1 MRFSSRGSQYG
12 GSIASSYDYP
22 YSGGGYDLGG
32 VWRPHTGRSGAVFDN
47 YPDYY
52 DGVDMAYCQ
61 PGFMSTYD
69 PMLLGDYYRS
79 PVDYYG
85 SYESLAMY
93 EEQLR
98 MMNISQAERLARWN
112 SRLQFE
118 ELCEEERAL
127 RYRMMAEEE
136 RIRLGLL
143 GSSYWGSR
151 YGGYGYGGH
160 PISGTMS
167 SWGTSRL
174 PLSTGLASRYRPRYG
189 SGMRGVGYGY
199 GSGSLCGSTYG
210 PASVISGYSGR
221 GRLGLTTGSVASN
234 MFNAQIDE
242 AKRQRRHA
250 REYARQTQRALS
262 CY

>member
-1 MRFSSRGSQYG
+1 MRYSSRGSQYG
-12 GSIASSYDYP
+12 GSVASSYGYP

-32 VWRPHTGRSGAVFDN
+32 VWRPHTGGSEVVFDN
-47 YPDYY
+47 YPDYHG
-52 DGVDMAYCQ
+52 DVDMAYCQ
-61 PGFMSTYD
+61 PGFMPAYD
-69 PMLLGDYYRS
+69 PMLLGDYYHS
-79 PVDYYG
+79 PTDYYG

-93 EEQLR
+93 EQQLR
-98 MMNISQAERLARWN
+98 MLNISQAERLARWN

-151 YGGYGYGGH
+151 YGGYGYGGY

-199 GSGSLCGSTYG
+199 GNRSLCGSAYR
-210 PASVISGYSGR
+210 PASVISDYGGG
-221 GRLGLTTGSVASN
+221 GRLGITTGSVASN
-234 MFNAQIDE
+234 VLQAQLDE
-242 AKRQRRHA
+242 AKRLRRHA
-250 REYARQTQRALS
+250 REYARQSRRQLA